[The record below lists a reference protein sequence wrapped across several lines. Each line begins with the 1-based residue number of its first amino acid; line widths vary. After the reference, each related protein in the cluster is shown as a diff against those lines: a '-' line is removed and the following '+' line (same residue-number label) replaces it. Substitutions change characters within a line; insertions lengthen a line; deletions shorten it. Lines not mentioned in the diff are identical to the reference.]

1 MKIAIM
7 GSGGV
12 GGFYGARMAQ
22 AGHDVTFIA
31 RGAHLEALRSGGL
44 KVESPTLGELAL
56 PKVQATDDP
65 AAVGPV
71 ELVLLTVKSYDLEAA
86 CSAMAP
92 MVGPDTVVLPFLNGI
107 DIAER
112 VSAALEAAGAPGD
125 GVLGG
130 AVYVFANL
138 AGPGHVR
145 HIGLD
150 RPIFGELAGGTS
162 PRVEA
167 VHAMLTGAGIPAELS
182 TDVRKELWNKF
193 VGLNALSGVA
203 SIARAPAGVLV
214 KHPATRALLADS
226 ANEAVAVA
234 KAQGVKLDPGLTDQ
248 LLALVESLAPASRPS
263 MLVDLENGRRLEM
276 EALQG
281 TLVRMGADAG
291 VPTPVNRVIHAALSP
306 YVNGNG

>member
-31 RGAHLEALRSGGL
+31 RGAHLEALQSSGL
-44 KVESPTLGELAL
+44 KVESPTLGQLVL
-56 PKVQATDDP
+56 PKVNATDDP
-65 AAVGPV
+65 ATVGPV

-86 CSAMAP
+86 CTAMAP
-92 MVGPDTVVLPFLNGI
+92 MVGPDTAILPFLNGI

-112 VSAALEAAGAPGD
+112 AGAALKAAGAPSD

-130 AVYVFANL
+130 AVYVFATRV
-138 AGPGHVR
+138 GPGHVR

-150 RPIFGELAGGTS
+150 RPIFGGMAGGTS

-182 TDVRKELWNKF
+182 TDVRKDLWTKF

-203 SIARAPAGVLV
+203 SIARASADVLV
-214 KHPATRALLADS
+214 THPATRALLADS
-226 ANEAVAVA
+226 AGEAIAVAT
-234 KAQGVKLDPGLTDQ
+234 AQGVKLDPGLADQ
-248 LLALVESLAPASRPS
+248 VLALVESLAPGSKPS

-281 TLVRMGADAG
+281 TLVRMGAEAG
-291 VPTPVNRVIHAALSP
+291 VPTPVNRVIHAALTP
-306 YVNGNG
+306 YVNGRG